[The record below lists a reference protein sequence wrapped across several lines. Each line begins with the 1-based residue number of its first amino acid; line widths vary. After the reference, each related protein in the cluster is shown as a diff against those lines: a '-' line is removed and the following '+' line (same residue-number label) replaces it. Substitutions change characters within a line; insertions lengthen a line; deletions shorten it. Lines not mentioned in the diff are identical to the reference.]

1 MFKALHDWTIRL
13 AESPNA
19 PWALAAVAF
28 AEASFFPVPPDM
40 LLLPM
45 AMAKPRAA
53 WRYAAIATVGSVV
66 GGALGYA
73 IGALLFDT
81 IGHWII
87 ALYGAGTKYEALRA
101 FYAQWGAWFIL
112 IKGLTPIPF
121 KFVTILSGA
130 MGYDFPLFLLL
141 AAITR
146 GARFFLVAGAMRAFG
161 DRLRGVFDRHFASFL
176 VILAVAVVGGFW
188 LVTRLA

>member
-1 MFKALHDWTIRL
+1 MFKALHDWTIRV

-19 PWALAAVAF
+19 PYALAAVAF

-45 AMAKPRAA
+45 AMAKPKSA
-53 WRYAAIATVGSVV
+53 WRYAAIATVASVV

-73 IGALLFDT
+73 IGALLFET
-81 IGHWII
+81 AGKWII
-87 ALYGAGTKYEALRA
+87 SLYGAGARFEALRA

-121 KFVTILSGA
+121 KLVTILSGA

-146 GARFFLVAGAMRAFG
+146 GARFFLVAGAMRAWG
-161 DRLRGVFDRHFASFL
+161 HRLRDLFDRHFAAFVS
-176 VILAVAVVGGFW
+176 ILAIAVVGGFW
-188 LVTRLA
+188 LVTRFA